1 MVLFV
6 NEKSKI
12 YAYNEVI
19 PKEESRNYT
28 DAIWYEGEFS
38 FLDGEEKEGFS
49 KTFKWDG
56 EKPVLEY
63 EPIPESPVPEPTI
76 NEKIYEAVSK
86 SQDEIRQEGADIVME
101 ELMKRGLMV

>member
-6 NEKSKI
+6 DKKSMI

-19 PKEESRNYT
+19 SKEESSKYD
-28 DAIWYEGEFS
+28 DAVWYEGEFS

-86 SQDEIRQEGADIVME
+86 SQDELRQEGADLLME
-101 ELMKRGLMV
+101 ELIKRGVVK

>member
-28 DAIWYEGEFS
+28 DAVWYEGEFS

-63 EPIPESPVPEPTI
+63 EPIPEPPEPNPTMD
-76 NEKIYEAVSK
+76 EKIYAAVSK
-86 SQDEIRQEGADIVME
+86 SQDEIRQEGADMVME
-101 ELMKRGLMV
+101 ELVKRGLMV